1 MDLSEFSPSSTL
13 ITVVLIGLAPFAIVM
28 VTSFAK
34 IIVVLSLLR
43 NALGVQQIPP
53 NLVLNGL
60 AMVLT
65 IYVMYPVGLRMI
77 EVSGGVDEA
86 LSSTER
92 LLDTANRAKEPL
104 RDFLLKHAEEPER
117 EFFLDTIREIA
128 DPDQRG
134 SFTAEDFVVVV
145 PAFTI
150 SELTAA
156 FQLGFLIFL
165 PFIVIDLVI
174 ANVLMAM
181 GMSMLSPTI
190 VSLPFKL
197 LLFVLVDGW
206 SKLPHGLVL
215 SYA

>member
-13 ITVVLIGLAPFAIVM
+13 ITVILIGIAPFAIVM

-34 IIVVLSLLR
+34 IVVVLSLLR
-43 NALGVQQIPP
+43 NALGVQQVPP

-60 AMVLT
+60 AMILT
-65 IYVMYPVGLRMI
+65 IYVMYPVGMRMV
-77 EVSGGVDEA
+77 EVSGGVNQSLD
-86 LSSTER
+86 STEQ
-92 LLDTANRAKEPL
+92 LVGTVNRAKEPL
-104 RDFLLKHAEEPER
+104 RNFLLKHTGEAER
-117 EFFLDTIREIA
+117 EFFLDTILTIA
-128 DPDQRG
+128 DPDQQDRF
-134 SFTAEDFVVVV
+134 STDDFVIIV

-165 PFIVIDLVI
+165 PFLVIDLII
-174 ANVLMAM
+174 ANILMAM

-197 LLFVLVDGW
+197 LLFVLVEGW
-206 SKLPHGLVL
+206 VKLALGLVL
-215 SYA
+215 SYS

>member
-13 ITVVLIGLAPFAIVM
+13 ITVILIGLAPFAIVM

-43 NALGVQQIPP
+43 NALGTQQVPP

-65 IYVMYPVGLRMI
+65 IYVMYPVGLRMF
-77 EVSGGVDEA
+77 EASGAADGA
-86 LSSTER
+86 LNDATQLVE
-92 LLDTANRAKEPL
+92 TANRAKEPL
-104 RDFLLKHAEEPER
+104 RDFLIRYTDDTER

-128 DPDQRG
+128 DDDQRDQ
-134 SFTAEDFVVVV
+134 FTARDFVIVV

-150 SELTAA
+150 RELTIA

-165 PFIVIDLVI
+165 PFLIIDLII
-174 ANVLMAM
+174 ANILMAM

-197 LLFVLVDGW
+197 LLFVLVEGW
-206 SKLPHGLVL
+206 IKLSHGLIL
-215 SYA
+215 SYT

>member
-1 MDLSEFSPSSTL
+1 MDLSSFSPSSTL

-34 IIVVLSLLR
+34 IIVVLSLLG

-65 IYVMYPVGLRMI
+65 IYVMYPVGLRML
-77 EVSGGVDEA
+77 EATGGIDQA
-86 LSSTER
+86 LASTER
-92 LLDTANRAKEPL
+92 LVETTNLAKEPL
-104 RDFLLKHAEEPER
+104 RDFLLKHTPELER

-128 DPDQRG
+128 DPDQRDQFG
-134 SFTAEDFVVVV
+134 AEDFVVVV
-145 PAFTI
+145 PAFTLA
-150 SELTAA
+150 ELTAA